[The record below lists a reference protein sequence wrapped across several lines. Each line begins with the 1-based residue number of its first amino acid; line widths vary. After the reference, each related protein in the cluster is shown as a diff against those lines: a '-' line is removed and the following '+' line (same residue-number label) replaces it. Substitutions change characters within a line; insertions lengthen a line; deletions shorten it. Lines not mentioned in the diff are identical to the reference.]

1 MRQLAVAKCPRRV
14 PFHRSRCNF
23 LTGWDSAP
31 FGTKPRAD
39 SKPDRPKSGDR
50 VQECQMPIRDN
61 ARSAEA
67 IRRKLRALAA
77 VFLDPAATEHE
88 KANAKVLKGR
98 LETQL
103 GQKPTSEG
111 TWTGIMFQLGRGV
124 REIASSRPAKSDW
137 TDHAFRLGRIIRRG
151 IKK

>member
-1 MRQLAVAKCPRRV
+1 
-14 PFHRSRCNF
+14 
-23 LTGWDSAP
+23 
-31 FGTKPRAD
+31 
-39 SKPDRPKSGDR
+39 
-50 VQECQMPIRDN
+50 MPISDN

-77 VFLDPAATEHE
+77 VFLDSAATEHE

-103 GQKPTSEG
+103 GLKPTSEG
-111 TWTGIMFQLGRGV
+111 AWTGIVFRLGRGV